1 MALWFQEAVAAVS
14 MLVFVASALVLAV
27 AGQARCRLTCRQP

>member
-1 MALWFQEAVAAVS
+1 MAVWVQETVAAVS

-27 AGQARCRLTCRQP
+27 AGEALLA